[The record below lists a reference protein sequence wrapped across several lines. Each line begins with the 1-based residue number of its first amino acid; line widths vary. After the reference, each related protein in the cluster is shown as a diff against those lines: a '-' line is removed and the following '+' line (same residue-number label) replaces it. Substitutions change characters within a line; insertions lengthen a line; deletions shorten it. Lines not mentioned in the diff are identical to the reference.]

1 MRACHFL
8 SLTCFFSPV
17 AQILR
22 VVRPAYY
29 LTSKPIVDGEPFQY
43 AMRPLFFA
51 VRCPSSDSVRSV
63 IFQPLI
69 GGPVSTRI

>member
-8 SLTCFFSPV
+8 SLTCFFFPV

-22 VVRPAYY
+22 VVRPTYY
-29 LTSKPIVDGEPFQY
+29 LTSKLIVDGEHFQY

-51 VRCPSSDSVRSV
+51 VRCPNSDSVRSV